1 MKATDPANAL
11 PRDFYGRPTAR
22 VARDLLGC
30 LLVTLHGGLERV
42 GLIVETEAYDGFED
56 RASHASR
63 RRTARNDV
71 MFGPPGHAYV
81 YLVYG
86 MHHCLNFVT
95 MEEGY
100 PAAVLVRALEPVSG
114 IELATSGPGRLC
126 RAMGID
132 LRFNRADV
140 TSPPMYVVRG
150 RRPRGVD
157 VTPRIGVDYAG
168 DWSAAPLRFLV
179 RGNRFVSRAPG
190 RR

>member
-1 MKATDPANAL
+1 MKGADPASAL

-30 LLVTLHGGLERV
+30 LLVTLRGGRERAGV
-42 GLIVETEAYDGFED
+42 IVETEAYDGFED

-100 PAAVLVRALEPVSG
+100 PAAVLIRALEPVFG
-114 IELATSGPGRLC
+114 IELPTSGPGRLC

-132 LRFNRADV
+132 LRLNRADV
-140 TSPPMYVVRG
+140 TGPPIYVVGG
-150 RRPRGVD
+150 RRPRGID

-168 DWSAAPLRFLV
+168 DWAAAPLRFLV